1 MSKEWLHL
9 SFAYGFPPAQNEALQ
24 QLAREIIDPHA
35 PVQWELRFY
44 ERPADQRWTCHGRWG
59 LRED

>member
-1 MSKEWLHL
+1 MSKDWLHL
-9 SFAYGFPPAQNEALQ
+9 SFAYGFPPAQHEALQ
-24 QLAREIIDPHA
+24 QLVRETIDPHA

-59 LRED
+59 LKGD